1 MESASQDYAPARPA
15 RRKLGTKW
23 IIILV
28 VLLIAVTGGIFF
40 MSNQGGSSEE
50 EITPT
55 PVQLPTEV
63 PTPEI
68 TESASPSATPAT
80 SGTPSGSP
88 APTRKASIQSAKD
101 MNIQIQNGSGAEG
114 VASQARDF
122 LKSKGYAY
130 FETGNADNY
139 DYSGTTV
146 KVKSS
151 LEKYAAT
158 LKKDL
163 SEKYTL
169 ASGSASL
176 PDDSL
181 FDAVVI
187 VGK

>member
-15 RRKLGTKW
+15 RRKFGMKW
-23 IIILV
+23 VIVLV
-28 VLLIAVTGGIFF
+28 VLLVAATGGIFF
-40 MSNQGGSSEE
+40 LSNRSGSSQET
-50 EITPT
+50 ITPT
-55 PVQLPTEV
+55 PVELPTEV

-68 TESASPSATPAT
+68 TESASQSATPAT

-88 APTRKASIQSAKD
+88 APTRKASVQSAKD

-122 LKSKGYAY
+122 LKGKGYSY

-151 LEKYAAT
+151 LDKYVAT
-158 LKKDL
+158 LRKDL
-163 SEKYTL
+163 SEKYTI